1 MTSPRVSV
9 LIAAYNA
16 AAFLQP
22 TLDSVLDQTFGDL
35 EVLVVDDGSRDDT
48 AGVVRRAMAADP
60 RVRLIVQE
68 NRGLS
73 ATRNVGIRA
82 SHGELVAFLDHDDL
96 WHPDKLAAQVALLDA
111 DPRTAVVS
119 CYSAL
124 IDERQRC
131 LGWRFGGDAN
141 GDVYDEMLVWDV
153 VSGGS
158 VALVRR
164 AALDAAGP
172 FDESLAIREDWD
184 MWIRLAHRHRFA
196 TVPRVLV
203 GYTRMPANASRD
215 YERLAD
221 EGMRVLA
228 KVRRDDPRFDEAR
241 HRFCLARDLF
251 ATASFCAV
259 DGRTGLAWHYLGRS
273 LALTPWPV
281 LRSPRRL
288 ALVGV
293 LALRTVLPAVLFTP
307 IFRALNR
314 LSFQLDPGRPF
325 RELGGREEPRR

>member
-1 MTSPRVSV
+1 MTAPRVSV
-9 LIAAYNA
+9 LIAAYDA

-35 EVLVVDDGSRDDT
+35 EVVVVDDGSRDDT
-48 AGVVRRAMAADP
+48 AGVVRRAMIADP

-73 ATRNVGIRA
+73 ATRNVGVRA
-82 SHGELVAFLDHDDL
+82 ARGDLVAFLDHDDL
-96 WHPDKLAAQVALLDA
+96 WHREKLAAQVARMDA
-111 DPRTAVVS
+111 DPHTAVVS

-124 IDERQRC
+124 IDEEHRA

-141 GDVYDEMLVWDV
+141 GDVYDEMLVWDI

-164 AALDAAGP
+164 AALEAVGP

-184 MWIRLAHRHRFA
+184 MWIRLARHYRFA

-203 GYTRMPANASRD
+203 GYTRTPANASRA
-215 YERLAD
+215 YERLAE
-221 EGMRVLA
+221 EGERVLA
-228 KVRRDDPRFDEAR
+228 KVRRDDPRFDDAR
-241 HRFCLARDLF
+241 HRFCSARDLF

-259 DGRTGLAWHYLGRS
+259 DGRTALAWRYLARS
-273 LALTPWPV
+273 LVLTPAPV
-281 LRSPRRL
+281 LGSPRRL
-288 ALVGV
+288 ALIGV
-293 LALRTVLPAVLFTP
+293 LALRTVLPAAVFLP
-307 IFRALNR
+307 IFRWLNR
-314 LSFQLDPGRPF
+314 WSFQLEPGRPF
-325 RELGGREEPRR
+325 RALDEPVR